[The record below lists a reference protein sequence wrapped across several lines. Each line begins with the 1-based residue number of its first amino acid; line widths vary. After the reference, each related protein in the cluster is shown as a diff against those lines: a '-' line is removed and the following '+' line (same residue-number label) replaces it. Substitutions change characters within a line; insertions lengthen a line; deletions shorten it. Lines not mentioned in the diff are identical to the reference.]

1 MSFEQYEESIDSAQ
15 PVVLLQ
21 FTLGSRV
28 WRFASCAT
36 DVVTQDGKVW
46 MAEAIT
52 ASSVRQTGDPGSDVL
67 TIEMPAYTGPVQTF
81 IISPPTRRVEVIIFA
96 KDAVDNEL
104 VTLYVGEVSQVNFP
118 QPNKAALSCE
128 ALSVSMSREGLRLG
142 WQRSCPFALYDPATC
157 KINKTAYAVPATIT
171 AISGFDITVS
181 TALTGGIY
189 PGGFFEWT
197 HPVKGAEF
205 RAIES
210 QNGSVLRVFG
220 STLDLY
226 VGLAITLYRGCDRTP
241 ATCRTFGNY
250 NNYGGVPLMPGKSP
264 FDGTPVF

>member
-1 MSFEQYEESIDSAQ
+1 
-15 PVVLLQ
+15 
-21 FTLGSRV
+21 
-28 WRFASCAT
+28 
-36 DVVTQDGKVW
+36 
-46 MAEAIT
+46 
-52 ASSVRQTGDPGSDVL
+52 
-67 TIEMPAYTGPVQTF
+67 
-81 IISPPTRRVEVIIFA
+81 VEVIIFA

-142 WQRSCPFALYDPATC
+142 WQRSCPFALYDAATC
-157 KINKTAYAVPATIT
+157 KINKAGFAVPATIT
-171 AISGFDITVS
+171 EISGFNITVS
-181 TALTGGIY
+181 AALSADIY

-205 RAIES
+205 RAIEA
-210 QNGSVLRVFG
+210 QNGSALRVFG

-241 ATCRTFGNY
+241 ATCRSFGNY
-250 NNYGGVPLMPGKSP
+250 DNYGGVPLMPGKSP